1 MTDNFAEGL
10 IARLQQ
16 CLAEQPQTS
25 QDNRQSIPETHAHAP
40 TAALLDTSAQHK
52 GLSLLELQSC
62 LRGRKGDLPHI
73 GELGAAMRR
82 SLLRH

>member
-25 QDNRQSIPETHAHAP
+25 QDNDTASLLPLHMRLQRLPDTIPS
-40 TAALLDTSAQHK
+40 SAQHK
-52 GLSLLELQSC
+52 GLSLLDLQSC
-62 LRGRKGDLPHI
+62 LRGRKAVFHI
-73 GELGAAMRR
+73 SR
-82 SLLRH
+82 S